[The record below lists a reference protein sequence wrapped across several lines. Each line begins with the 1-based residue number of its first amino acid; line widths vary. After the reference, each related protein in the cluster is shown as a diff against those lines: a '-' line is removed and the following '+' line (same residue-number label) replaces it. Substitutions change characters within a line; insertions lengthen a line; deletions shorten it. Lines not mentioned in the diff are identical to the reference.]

1 MKQYIGTNE
10 KKSFYD
16 HPYKKIKTHKEF
28 EFKNLSIE
36 NVKEKKSG
44 DSSYLGIEIR
54 NKKLNKSTYKI
65 LDSNYQTEY
74 PTNLKN
80 TFKMGSHQNSLE
92 GTFKFEKEK
101 RYSQNG
107 KWRSKELFQDPIMNE
122 DTITKAQFNSSMNCA
137 KKLNLDAILLDINMN
152 NSTNSARQRGEDYDH
167 STSMGIQLKNRGSEY
182 IK

>member
-1 MKQYIGTNE
+1 
-10 KKSFYD
+10 
-16 HPYKKIKTHKEF
+16 
-28 EFKNLSIE
+28 
-36 NVKEKKSG
+36 VKDKKSG

-107 KWRSKELFQDPIMNE
+107 K
-122 DTITKAQFNSSMNCA
+122 
-137 KKLNLDAILLDINMN
+137 
-152 NSTNSARQRGEDYDH
+152 
-167 STSMGIQLKNRGSEY
+167 
-182 IK
+182 